1 MGTKPKGAKSRPGD
15 SGSVRDRVEGLGPR
29 APLSR
34 DGEEAE
40 KQKRRQVAVAGSAR
54 RRPVRLG
61 GSCGSRRRGMDRGRG
76 IRPAP
81 RGSGPGRR
89 VGGGRGGPRRGEF
102 SEPRLSPTA
111 SPRPAWRKRA
121 PRPEERGGCF
131 RVPGPAG
138 RDAGLGPPGQR
149 GLDGWLLFCGG
160 SVGEGQKEFFL
171 CLCTHEY
178 LERREFDC
186 GVPRARFFPL
196 SRSGTSALQGG
207 VE

>member
-1 MGTKPKGAKSRPGD
+1 MGTKPKGAQSRPGD
-15 SGSVRDRVEGLGPR
+15 SESVRDRVEGLGPR

-40 KQKRRQVAVAGSAR
+40 KQERRQVAVAGSAR

-111 SPRPAWRKRA
+111 SPRPAWRKRG
-121 PRPEERGGCF
+121 PRPEERDGCF

-138 RDAGLGPPGQR
+138 CPASVALTGGCCFAAVLSARVRKSSFYASVRTNTWREGSSNVVYPEPGFS
-149 GLDGWLLFCGG
+149 L
-160 SVGEGQKEFFL
+160 
-171 CLCTHEY
+171 
-178 LERREFDC
+178 
-186 GVPRARFFPL
+186 
-196 SRSGTSALQGG
+196 
-207 VE
+207 